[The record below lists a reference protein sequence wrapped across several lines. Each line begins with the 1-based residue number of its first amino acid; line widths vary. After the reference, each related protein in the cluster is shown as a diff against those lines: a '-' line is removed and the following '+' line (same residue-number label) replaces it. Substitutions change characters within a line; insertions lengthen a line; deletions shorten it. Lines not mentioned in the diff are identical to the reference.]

1 MSPAMV
7 EVIDL
12 TGSPDRLNISPDG
25 DSHVPERVLNGRTQR
40 ADVKQDSSSSARAS
54 RDHSREHTKPG
65 FLNGKRH
72 ERERRSKSG

>member
-1 MSPAMV
+1 MSPAIV

-12 TGSPDRLNISPDG
+12 TGSPDRLN
-25 DSHVPERVLNGRTQR
+25 VRTQR